1 MFSCIPIQNKIILI
15 LTNPERIIK
24 KNRVNMVLSIQRN
37 GSALIKGSVIKIK
50 QKWMETKNKEIQNE
64 MGIDEEDIT
73 GSKQS
78 KFK

>member
-1 MFSCIPIQNKIILI
+1 
-15 LTNPERIIK
+15 
-24 KNRVNMVLSIQRN
+24 MVLSIQRN
-37 GSALIKGSVIKIK
+37 RSALIKGSVIKIK